1 MKKTICLKKNLS
13 IIQKLWT
20 ELSFLFERK
29 QCNEFYTDVSI
40 NLNRYFLKGKH
51 PLHIL
56 LLETGFAVT
65 KSCLLFLVQ
74 KGISALIF
82 APAGRSY
89 RGEPSPLL
97 NTRSLLRV
105 SVRSYPFLFHPCVLN
120 LGTKSSFP
128 HLYKQ
133 VDRKSGMFPTK
144 VVAAHQDRVSF
155 FSKCKNGK
163 VTMRELT
170 QYT

>member
-1 MKKTICLKKNLS
+1 MKKTICLKKNLR

-56 LLETGFAVT
+56 MLETGFAVT
-65 KSCLLFLVQ
+65 KSYLLQ

-82 APAGRSY
+82 ASVARNYRS
-89 RGEPSPLL
+89 EPSPLHSPLSFPLL
-97 NTRSLLRV
+97 NTLSLLRA
-105 SVRSYPFLFHPCVLN
+105 SVRSHPFLFHPFVLN
-120 LGTKSSFP
+120 LRTKTSFP
-128 HLYKQ
+128 HLY
-133 VDRKSGMFPTK
+133 P
-144 VVAAHQDRVSF
+144 
-155 FSKCKNGK
+155 
-163 VTMRELT
+163 L
-170 QYT
+170 

>member
-1 MKKTICLKKNLS
+1 MKKTICLKKNLR

-56 LLETGFAVT
+56 MLETGFAVT
-65 KSCLLFLVQ
+65 KSYLLQ

-82 APAGRSY
+82 ASVARNYRS
-89 RGEPSPLL
+89 EPSPLHSPLSFPLL
-97 NTRSLLRV
+97 NTFIVEGVCRITSFSFSSICVKPAHKNIFSPLVPLVKASGQEKWNV
-105 SVRSYPFLFHPCVLN
+105 S
-120 LGTKSSFP
+120 K
-128 HLYKQ
+128 
-133 VDRKSGMFPTK
+133 
-144 VVAAHQDRVSF
+144 
-155 FSKCKNGK
+155 
-163 VTMRELT
+163 
-170 QYT
+170 